1 MSIERRIRRDYFE
14 WMYDLVCGER
24 YPEDISFRKLL
35 THLHE
40 IDFVAK
46 LPLDADRGSD
56 GLGLRYKFVS
66 RHLRFY
72 DWDDEQYLDGPCS
85 VLEMMIALA
94 IRCEETM
101 DDPDIGDRTAQWFWQ
116 MIVNLGLGSMADDRY
131 DEATV
136 EYAIQ
141 VLIYRDYEPDGR
153 GGLFT
158 VKNARR
164 DMRDVEIWYQMW
176 WYIETIT

>member
-1 MSIERRIRRDYFE
+1 MSVERRIRREYFE
-14 WMYDLVCGER
+14 WMYDIVCGDR

-40 IDFVAK
+40 IDFVYQI
-46 LPLDADRGSD
+46 PRDADRASD
-56 GLGLRYKFVS
+56 GMNLRYKFMLS
-66 RHLRFY
+66 HRRDY
-72 DWDDEQYLDGPCS
+72 DLECEQYLDGPCS

-101 DDPDIGDRTAQWFWQ
+101 DDPDIGDRTAQWFWG

-131 DEATV
+131 DDALV
-136 EYAIQ
+136 EYTIQ
-141 VLIYRDYEPDGR
+141 ILLFRDYEPDGR